1 MQFASLCFCGIVFCL
16 ELETCLKGARPF
28 VGFIIEGLHKTVIE
42 NVKQEITRDLG
53 VCEVEDWDCSTCGE
67 AANAK
72 FTEDVPVAL
81 QI

>member
-1 MQFASLCFCGIVFCL
+1 M
-16 ELETCLKGARPF
+16 
-28 VGFIIEGLHKTVIE
+28 GFIIEGLHKTVIE